1 MQRMHG
7 GYFWICCEIGSR
19 VSEAARIMAEWSC
32 IDEREWMER
41 RQMERRQDKRPKR
54 IGGEGG
60 KDERKFLET

>member
-1 MQRMHG
+1 M
-7 GYFWICCEIGSR
+7 
-19 VSEAARIMAEWSC
+19 SEAARIMAEWSC

-41 RQMERRQDKRPKR
+41 QQMERRQDKRPKR